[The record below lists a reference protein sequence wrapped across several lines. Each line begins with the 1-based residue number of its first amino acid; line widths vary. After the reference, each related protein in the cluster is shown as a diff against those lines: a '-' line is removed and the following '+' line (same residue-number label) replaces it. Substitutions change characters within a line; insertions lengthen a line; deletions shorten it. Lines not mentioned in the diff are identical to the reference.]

1 MKIEGYVIMQP
12 SIIPGKVCIPHTHT
26 FANTAGEA
34 WRIHVGPNVDEMD
47 ISTRIQFWHDRGYRV
62 EKATMEIEENE

>member
-12 SIIPGKVCIPHTHT
+12 SVIPNKGYIPHTHT
-26 FANTAGEA
+26 FATTTVRA
-34 WRIHVGPNVDEMD
+34 WRAHVGPNVDEMD

-62 EKATMEIEENE
+62 KRATMEIQEDE